1 MQAWYERMRTRPI
14 MTGAYLRPSL
24 YNGPLPR
31 LVPQPLHITGMI
43 TSRRKARERRM
54 ASYEVCQDALM
65 LLNAE
70 CHFERTLAAAA
81 AKEGADFTQVFT
93 HDLDHWRTFPLPI
106 CSTAVYTLTDHAL

>member
-1 MQAWYERMRTRPI
+1 

-43 TSRRKARERRM
+43 TSRRKARVRRM
-54 ASYEVCQDALM
+54 ARHEACQEDLT

-70 CHFERTLAAAA
+70 GHFERALAVSSSA
-81 AKEGADFTQVFT
+81 EGAQLTRVFT
-93 HDLDHWRTFPLPI
+93 DDPNGWRMCQLI
-106 CSTAVYTLTDHAL
+106 SSRANNMLTNFGSR